1 MLKEDFIGAGQKL
14 AVSHRSPVRLVSL
27 QQILQY
33 VGRQRK
39 TSGEMLQNIQ
49 QRRRLLEVQRVSFDV
64 VHDRLDQLFDSL
76 LPKLQVFLQFEGFEV
91 EQNMFNVERT
101 VRFDQQ
107 LEIDNPVD
115 VTTAFFFQANL
126 YYRGEYRRVQF
137 IILWQ
142 QIQQEVQNLNGG
154 ILIHEL
160 GQKLDLLT
168 FQFLRIF
175 RFDEEDLVVVP
186 EGFGR
191 LFIVPGVVLVVP
203 GCS

>member
-1 MLKEDFIGAGQKL
+1 
-14 AVSHRSPVRLVSL
+14 
-27 QQILQY
+27 
-33 VGRQRK
+33 
-39 TSGEMLQNIQ
+39 MLQNIQ
-49 QRRRLLEVQRVSFDV
+49 QRRRLLEVQRASFDV

-76 LPKLQVFLQFEGFEV
+76 LPKLQVFPQFEGFEV

-142 QIQQEVQNLNGG
+142 QI
-154 ILIHEL
+154 
-160 GQKLDLLT
+160 
-168 FQFLRIF
+168 
-175 RFDEEDLVVVP
+175 
-186 EGFGR
+186 
-191 LFIVPGVVLVVP
+191 
-203 GCS
+203 